1 MVVTLAIDYGS
12 ARVGTAVS
20 AGWMARALEVLPHGS
35 VESLIERLLT
45 LARQEM
51 VTQFLVG
58 LPVNA
63 DGSEGEQAV
72 AARAFAQQLAART
85 DLPVLLWSEYGS
97 SQAAQAQ
104 MIGNSSRRKTR
115 REKLDAMAAAM
126 FLQEFVERN
135 GAEAER
141 VYPEG
146 KD

>member
-1 MVVTLAIDYGS
+1 MVVTLAIDYGA

-20 AGWMARALEVLPHGS
+20 AGWMARALEVLPHHS
-35 VESLIERLLT
+35 LESLLARLLV
-45 LARQEM
+45 LAHHEM
-51 VTQFLVG
+51 ATQFLVG

-63 DGSEGEQAV
+63 DGSEGEQAT
-72 AARAFAQQLAART
+72 AARAFARQLAART
-85 DLPVLLWSEYGS
+85 ELPVLLWSEYGS

-115 REKLDAMAAAM
+115 REKLDAMAAAI
-126 FLQEFVERN
+126 FLQEFVERA

-146 KD
+146 TE